1 MQSVLHTSVC
11 ANVYTRCQS
20 LAFNVWIAKF
30 QNIASGFSR
39 MCLCAT
45 DAKCLATIMNNN
57 SFRIL
62 ETSFCTQIK
71 LSLNFFLSKN
81 TSSHTHTHPNT
92 FYAFSL
98 GAFAVEP
105 INDNFTVKFFVHFK
119 LKICSLS
126 GVSLLQVPEQVHII
140 FEFHEAILALDPPT
154 NATDNTVN

>member
-71 LSLNFFLSKN
+71 LSLNFSLSKN

-126 GVSLLQVPEQVHII
+126 VFRCCKYLNKFTLFSNFMKQYLLSTLQQT
-140 FEFHEAILALDPPT
+140 PPT
-154 NATDNTVN
+154 TL